1 MTRRLLGLAAPEA
14 RGVAVLYAL
23 LLVLLGVDL
32 ALPKILGGII
42 DVLATKAFPTLGV
55 CLFLGLSVARNGMR
69 AAEGVLRARVSS
81 GVLARL
87 RERLLAKVQSLSFR
101 YHDRVRAGEVIARAT
116 RDVERVSPF
125 FGEFIF
131 ASVELVLLLGGAAV
145 MIFLIDRW
153 LGAGA
158 FLASSFYLYLVYRYA
173 VPLRKKWEEIGDTYD
188 GVSALVQQS
197 VAGVRVVKTFG
208 AAGREVGRYGDRIN
222 VYRDQCIEGETLW
235 TVRSPFAQF
244 CFWMAV
250 PLTLAWGGLQVVEGR
265 MPVGALAAALFYLGE
280 MNNRLRT
287 VTRLVGDLETGLAS
301 AGRLFEILDAEEALP
316 EAASPSIPECR
327 EGRIDLS
334 GACFE
339 YVDDQPALHRVD
351 LAIEPGETVAIVG
364 PTGSGKST
372 LMALLPRFYDV
383 TEGEI
388 RLDGVDLRS
397 WPLVEL
403 RKRIGL
409 VFQETF
415 LFSATAAENIAFGR
429 PEASREDVERAARI
443 AQAHDFIAALPK
455 GYETM
460 IGERGVN
467 LSGGQRQR
475 IAIARAVL
483 SDPEVLLLD
492 DALSSVDSHTE
503 IALQWAIAGAAE
515 GRTTVIIAQRL
526 STVLHA
532 DRIVVL
538 DEGKVVDQGTHAE
551 LMSRCELY
559 KALFRGQWV
568 GEEKGAGQ

>member
-1 MTRRLLGLAAPEA
+1 MARRLLSLAAPEA
-14 RGVAVLYAL
+14 RGVAWLYVL
-23 LLVLLGVDL
+23 LLVLLGADL
-32 ALPKILGGII
+32 AVPTVLGRVIDALVSTKTLPWAAI
-42 DVLATKAFPTLGV
+42 A
-55 CLFLGLSVARNGMR
+55 LFLGLSTGINLLNAVQGVFRTRVAS
-69 AAEGVLRARVSS
+69 AI
-81 GVLARL
+81 LARL
-87 RERLLAKVQSLSFR
+87 RTRLLEQVQSLSFR

-125 FGEFIF
+125 FGEFLF
-131 ASVELVLLLGGAAV
+131 ASVDLVLHLAGAAV
-145 MIFLIDRW
+145 MIYLIDAR

-158 FLASSFYLYLVYRYA
+158 LLASSFYLYLVWRYA
-173 VPLRKKWEEIGDTYD
+173 VPLRRKWEEIGEVYD
-188 GVSALVQQS
+188 GVTTLVQQS

-208 AAGREVGRYGDRIN
+208 AADREVGRFTERADD
-222 VYRDQCIEGETLW
+222 YRDRCIEGELLW
-235 TVRSPFAQF
+235 TKRAPAAQF

-250 PLTLAWGGLQVVEGR
+250 PLTLAWGGLQVIENQ
-265 MPVGALAAALFYLGE
+265 MPVGELAAAVLYLAG
-280 MNNRLRT
+280 MNNRLRI

-301 AGRLFEILDAEEALP
+301 AGRVFEVFDSVEALP
-316 EAASPSIPECR
+316 QASSPRVP
-327 EGRIDLS
+327 EGRDGRVELA

-383 TEGEI
+383 TEGAI
-388 RLDGVDLRS
+388 RLDGVDLRE

-403 RKRIGL
+403 RRRIGL

-429 PEASREDVERAARI
+429 PDATREDVERAARI
-443 AQAHDFIAALPK
+443 AQAHEFIEALPQ

-475 IAIARAVL
+475 VAIARAVL

-503 IALQWAIAGAAE
+503 MALQKAIASAAE

-532 DRIVVL
+532 DRTVVL
-538 DEGKVVDQGTHAE
+538 DEGKVVDVGTHAE
-551 LMSRCELY
+551 LLGRCPLY
-559 KALFRGQWV
+559 VDLFKGQWV
-568 GEEKGAGQ
+568 DSDVR